1 MISDKHGS
9 SLHRHLNR
17 SIFNCLILSLF
28 TVVILFSGTVQ
39 AGEKRQHGT
48 HVHGIATLNIAVEG
62 NSIYIEFSSP
72 SANIVGFGH
81 APHTSEQKDA
91 VANAVKTLQQG
102 DSLFLLSA
110 RSESKLVKSSVDT
123 TIDKEHHG
131 HEEKRDGNHG
141 DADEHERH
149 SEFEAQYQFVCQ
161 KPDKLSQIEVMLFRA
176 FPGIEHIDVQLLT
189 ESTQTAVELTAK
201 QNKISLF

>member
-1 MISDKHGS
+1 MISTKQGS
-9 SLHRHLNR
+9 SSHRYLNR
-17 SIFNCLILSLF
+17 FIFNCLFLS
-28 TVVILFSGTVQ
+28 TTVILFSGTVQ
-39 AGEKRQHGT
+39 AEEKRQHGA

-62 NSIYIEFSSP
+62 NNIYIEFSSP

-81 APHTSEQKDA
+81 SPRTPEQKDA
-91 VANAVKTLQQG
+91 VADAVTKLQKV

-110 RSESKLVKSSVDT
+110 RSESKLVKSSVNT
-123 TIDKEHHG
+123 TIDKEHQG

-141 DADEHERH
+141 DAGEHERH

-176 FPGIEHIDVQLLT
+176 FPGIEQIKVQLLT
-189 ESTQTAVELTAK
+189 ESKQTAVEMTAK
-201 QNKISLF
+201 KNRIAL